1 MTETSNTNLSLA
13 SMVELILSKG
23 TPDSEQTFPPIV
35 SSLTLQ
41 MPIKSAFD
49 GLVDQV
55 VDATC
60 THKSETYRK
69 PNRELVRLILSN
81 LVHAAF
87 RFEQLSLPTK
97 IRTDRYYHDLGFS
110 QSRIEKIRDYL
121 IDNNMMRLT
130 RKGFRHP
137 KNPKKSRAAQYY
149 PSRSLLE
156 SFAEIIYSEYGDF
169 NAYDPYEYKDE
180 SNRWDPNELESAEV
194 LRKYNYMM
202 SSHSWA
208 MKSPTIRKLGL
219 EPFTSGRVYTHYQNI
234 VNRRIP
240 IRSQTLLDGLPIVE
254 CDFSSNHPYLIAR
267 LTGNEFDTDIYTMI
281 GGKVGLDRKDVKRII
296 TYGFGASSKDHGKI
310 KHTLNDIGSFAID
323 KTLEIVKEEFK
334 WLDEALFKSI
344 GNRLQWL
351 EGEIAIKMFKDAV
364 TLNIPMLCIHDA
376 YGVNLKY
383 EEITIKLMHQHR
395 EQVIQDNRHRW
406 QQQALQQ

>member
-1 MTETSNTNLSLA
+1 MTETNNTNMSLA

-49 GLVDQV
+49 GLVEQV

-87 RFEQLSLPTK
+87 RFEQLTIPTK
-97 IRTDRYYHDLGFS
+97 IRTDRYYHNLGFS
-110 QSRIEKIRDYL
+110 QSRIEKIKGYL
-121 IDNNMMRLT
+121 IDNDMMRLT

-137 KNPKKSRAAQYY
+137 NNSKKSRGAQYY
-149 PSRSLLE
+149 PSRRLLE

-194 LRKYNYMM
+194 LRKYNTMM

-208 MKSPTIRKLGL
+208 MKSPAIRKLGS

-254 CDFSSNHPYLIAR
+254 CDFSSNHPYLIAK

-296 TYGFGASSKDHGKI
+296 TYGIGASSKDHGSI
-310 KHTLNDIGSFAID
+310 KYTLNDIGSLAID
-323 KTLEIVKEEFK
+323 KTLETAKEHFG
-334 WLDEALFKSI
+334 WMNDALFNNLGI
-344 GNRLQWL
+344 RLQWL
-351 EGEIAIKMFKDAV
+351 EGEIAIRMFKDAV
-364 TLNIPMLCIHDA
+364 DLNMPMLCIHDA

-383 EEITIKLMHQHR
+383 QEITTKLMHQHR
-395 EQVIQDNRHRW
+395 EQVIQDNRQRW
-406 QQQALQQ
+406 QQQEWQ

>member
-1 MTETSNTNLSLA
+1 MTETNNTNLSLA
-13 SMVELILSKG
+13 SMVDLILSKG
-23 TPDSEQTFPPIV
+23 APDSEQTFPPIF

-49 GLVDQV
+49 SLVDQV

-97 IRTDRYYHDLGFS
+97 IRTDSYYNELGFS
-110 QSRIEKIRDYL
+110 QSRIERIKDYL
-121 IDNNMMRLT
+121 LNNNMMRLT

-149 PSRSLLE
+149 PSKNLLE

-180 SNRWDPNELESAEV
+180 SNRWDPNELESAEI
-194 LRKYNYMM
+194 LRKYNSMM

-296 TYGFGASSKDHGKI
+296 TYGIGATSKDHGNI
-310 KHTLNDIGSFAID
+310 KYTLNDIGSLAID
-323 KTLEIVKEEFK
+323 KTLEIVKEEFR
-334 WLDEALFKSI
+334 WLDEFLFNNLGI
-344 GNRLQWL
+344 RLQWL
-351 EGEIAIKMFKDAV
+351 EGEISIKMFKDAV
-364 TLNIPMLCIHDA
+364 DLNIPMLCIHDA

-383 EEITIKLMHQHR
+383 QEITTKLMHQHR

-406 QQQALQQ
+406 QQ